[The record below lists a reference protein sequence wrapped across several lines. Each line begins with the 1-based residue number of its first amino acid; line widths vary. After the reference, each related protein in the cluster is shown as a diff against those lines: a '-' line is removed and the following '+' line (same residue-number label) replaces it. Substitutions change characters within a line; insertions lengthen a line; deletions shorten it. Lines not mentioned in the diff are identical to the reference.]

1 MSILIKGIEMPKTCA
16 DCRLTT
22 WNGEDTVCPFSRV
35 SALNIGRQVDCPLI
49 EVPEHGDLID
59 RDELLSDKSEVIHK
73 FMVFGGHYVI
83 EEDKIKDAP
92 IIIPS
97 DKESEA

>member
-1 MSILIKGIEMPKTCA
+1 MSILIKGMEMPKTCA

-49 EVPEHGDLID
+49 EVPPHGRLID
-59 RDELLSDKSEVIHK
+59 ADAFREDWLYNGANEYVYNTNSVLDSIDNEPTVIPADKDGET
-73 FMVFGGHYVI
+73 
-83 EEDKIKDAP
+83 
-92 IIIPS
+92 
-97 DKESEA
+97 